1 MGRLFDSLISVLGSV
16 LAFFFDIF
24 SGFLGDGVSYGL
36 AIVVLTIAINIVVFP
51 LTLKQTR
58 ATRAFS
64 ALQPE
69 IKKIQAEYKDDP
81 QEMQKRLMAAQKEA
95 GATPGGCLLPLLV
108 QMPIW
113 FALFRLLQTPVR
125 YLVADPDT
133 DRLQLNGSGLPV
145 IDPDAIQPID
155 PLSKLG
161 ELLHRLGEFI
171 TPDNVD
177 NFVPTM
183 NNWVPGFDMHTFLGM
198 NLGISPSEAVTLF
211 GWVVAIPYLIM
222 IVLMVATQYIQQW
235 HSTYGQVRD
244 PKQPGAGAQQAITK
258 IMPLFIGFI
267 SWNFPAGLV
276 VYWATSNLFRLGQQ
290 VLIFKID
297 GRPPSPGSGPKE
309 LDKPKNGPTNDDSA
323 PAEPKKPQQGAA
335 DKRRRRRR
343 R

>member
-1 MGRLFDSLISVLGSV
+1 MGAIFDQLISLLGTVLS
-16 LAFFFDIF
+16 FFYD
-24 SGFLGDGVSYGL
+24 FLHEFLSIGVAYGL
-36 AIVVLTIAINIVVFP
+36 SIILLTVFINILVFP

-69 IKKIQAEYKDDP
+69 IKRIQTEYKDDP

-113 FALFRLLQTPVR
+113 FALFRLLQ
-125 YLVADPDT
+125 
-133 DRLQLNGSGLPV
+133 
-145 IDPDAIQPID
+145 D
-155 PLSKLG
+155 PLNPNYGLVDTELG
-161 ELLHRLGEFI
+161 QSIAAGGE
-171 TPDNVD
+171 P
-177 NFVPTM
+177 
-183 NNWVPGFDMHTFLGM
+183 FLGM
-198 NLGISPSEAVTLF
+198 MLGTSPSSAVSESGLV
-211 GWVVAIPYLIM
+211 GALPYLIM

-235 HSTYGQVRD
+235 HSTYGQTSN
-244 PKQPGAGAQQAITK
+244 KGQPGAGAQQAITK

-276 VYWATSNLFRLGQQ
+276 LYWATSNLFRLGQQ
-290 VLIFKID
+290 VLIFRID
-297 GRPPSPGSGPKE
+297 GRPPSPGSEPKE
-309 LDKPKNGPTNDDSA
+309 SDKPKNGPKTDDSSSGEA
-323 PAEPKKPQQGAA
+323 KKRPQQGAA

>member
-1 MGRLFDSLISVLGSV
+1 LGSV
-16 LAFFFDIF
+16 LAFFFD
-24 SGFLGDGVSYGL
+24 FLHGLMGNGVAYGL
-36 AIVVLTIAINIVVFP
+36 SIILLTIAINIVVFP

-64 ALQPE
+64 ALQPQ

-113 FALFRLLQTPVR
+113 FALFRLLQTPLDHISTSSALGESLANETLTFIGMTLGTSPSMAVSE
-125 YLVADPDT
+125 
-133 DRLQLNGSGLPV
+133 SGLV
-145 IDPDAIQPID
+145 
-155 PLSKLG
+155 G
-161 ELLHRLGEFI
+161 
-171 TPDNVD
+171 
-177 NFVPTM
+177 
-183 NNWVPGFDMHTFLGM
+183 
-198 NLGISPSEAVTLF
+198 
-211 GWVVAIPYLIM
+211 AIPYLIM

-235 HSTYGQVRD
+235 HSTYGQDRN
-244 PKQPGAGAQQAITK
+244 KNQPGAGAQQAVTK

-276 VYWATSNLFRLGQQ
+276 LYWATSNLFRLGQQ
-290 VLIFKID
+290 VLIFRMD
-297 GRPPSPGSGPKE
+297 GRPPTPGSQSKE
-309 LDKPKNGPTNDDSA
+309 SDKPKNGPSDDDSSSDDD
-323 PAEPKKPQQGAA
+323 PKKPQPGAT

>member
-1 MGRLFDSLISVLGSV
+1 MNN
-16 LAFFFDIF
+16 
-24 SGFLGDGVSYGL
+24 GVAYGL
-36 AIVVLTIAINIVVFP
+36 SIILLTIAINIVVFP

-64 ALQPE
+64 ALQPQ

-113 FALFRLLQTPVR
+113 FALFRLLQTP
-125 YLVADPDT
+125 LDHISSAT
-133 DRLQLNGSGLPV
+133 
-145 IDPDAIQPID
+145 A
-155 PLSKLG
+155 LG
-161 ELLHRLGEFI
+161 QSIANENL
-171 TPDNVD
+171 
-177 NFVPTM
+177 
-183 NNWVPGFDMHTFLGM
+183 TFLGM
-198 NLGISPSEAVTLF
+198 MLGTSPSQAVTEF
-211 GWVVAIPYLIM
+211 GFLRAFPYLIM

-235 HSTYGQVRD
+235 HSTYGQIRD
-244 PKQPGAGAQQAITK
+244 PKQPGAGAQQAVTK

-276 VYWATSNLFRLGQQ
+276 LYWATSNLFRLGQQ
-290 VLIFKID
+290 VLIFRID

-309 LDKPKNGPTNDDSA
+309 LDKPTNGPTSDDSDV
-323 PAEPKKPQQGAA
+323 AEPKKPQSGAS

>member
-1 MGRLFDSLISVLGSV
+1 MGRLFDSLISILGSV

-36 AIVVLTIAINIVVFP
+36 AIILLTITINIIVFP

-64 ALQPE
+64 ALQPQ
-69 IKKIQAEYKDDP
+69 IKKIQAEFKDDP

-113 FALFRLLQTPVR
+113 FALFRLLQTPIR
-125 YLVADPDT
+125 YLVADPET
-133 DRLQLNGSGLPV
+133 GRLELDPGGLPV
-145 IDPDAIQPID
+145 IDPAAIQPID

-161 ELLHRLGEFI
+161 DLLHRLGEFI
-171 TPDNVD
+171 TPDNVET
-177 NFVPTM
+177 FVPTM

-198 NLGISPSEAVTLF
+198 NLGISPSEAVNLF
-211 GWVVAIPYLIM
+211 GWVTAIPYLII

-235 HSTYGQVRD
+235 HSTYGQTTN
-244 PKQPGAGAQQAITK
+244 KGQPGAGAQQAVTK

-297 GRPPSPGSGPKE
+297 GRPPTPGSDPKATE
-309 LDKPKNGPTNDDSA
+309 KPKNGSDDSDDA
-323 PAEPKKPQQGAA
+323 DAEPKKPHQGAA

>member
-1 MGRLFDSLISVLGSV
+1 MGELFDTLIDLLGSV
-16 LAFFFDIF
+16 LAFFYDFLH
-24 SGFLGDGVSYGL
+24 GFLSDGVSYGL
-36 AIVVLTIAINIVVFP
+36 SIILLTIVINIIVFP

-113 FALFRLLQTPVR
+113 FALFRLLRAP
-125 YLVADPDT
+125 LEHIPT
-133 DRLQLNGSGLPV
+133 DS
-145 IDPDAIQPID
+145 A
-155 PLSKLG
+155 LG
-161 ELLHRLGEFI
+161 QSIAAGGE
-171 TPDNVD
+171 P
-177 NFVPTM
+177 
-183 NNWVPGFDMHTFLGM
+183 FLGM
-198 NLGISPSEAVTLF
+198 MLETSPSQAVGELGF
-211 GWVVAIPYLIM
+211 PQAIPYLAM
-222 IVLMVATQYIQQW
+222 IVIMVATQYIQQW
-235 HSTYGQVRD
+235 HSTYGQDRSN
-244 PKQPGAGAQQAITK
+244 QPGSGAQQAVTK

-276 VYWATSNLFRLGQQ
+276 LYWATSNLFRLGQQ

-297 GRPPSPGSGPKE
+297 GRPPTPGSLAKQSDKDTGP
-309 LDKPKNGPTNDDSA
+309 DRSGDDS
-323 PAEPKKPQQGAA
+323 PEVKKPQPGAA
-335 DKRRRRRR
+335 NKRRRRRR

>member
-1 MGRLFDSLISVLGSV
+1 MGAVFNQLISLLGAGLSFFYDMFHEVLSV
-16 LAFFFDIF
+16 
-24 SGFLGDGVSYGL
+24 GVSYGL
-36 AIVVLTIAINIVVFP
+36 AIIFLTIAINIIVFP

-69 IKKIQAEYKDDP
+69 IKKIQAQYKDDP
-81 QEMQKRLMAAQKEA
+81 QEMQRQLMAAQKAA

-113 FALFRLLQTPVR
+113 FALFRLLQ
-125 YLVADPDT
+125 
-133 DRLQLNGSGLPV
+133 
-145 IDPDAIQPID
+145 D
-155 PLSKLG
+155 PLNPNYGLTDSNLG
-161 ELLHRLGEFI
+161 QSIAAGGE
-171 TPDNVD
+171 P
-177 NFVPTM
+177 
-183 NNWVPGFDMHTFLGM
+183 FLGM
-198 NLGISPSEAVTLF
+198 MLGTSPAEAVSASGLL
-211 GWVVAIPYLIM
+211 GALPYLIM

-235 HSTYGQVRD
+235 HATYGQTTN
-244 PKQPGAGAQQAITK
+244 KGQPGAGAQQAITK

-276 VYWATSNLFRLGQQ
+276 LYWATSNLFRLGQQ

-297 GRPPSPGSGPKE
+297 GRPPSPGSDPKE
-309 LDKPKNGPTNDDSA
+309 TEKPKNGSDATDSDDDES
-323 PAEPKKPQQGAA
+323 KKTQQGAT

>member
-1 MGRLFDSLISVLGSV
+1 MGQIFNTLINALGSV
-16 LAFFFDIF
+16 LAFFFDF
-24 SGFLGDGVSYGL
+24 LHGFMNDGVAYGL
-36 AIVVLTIAINIVVFP
+36 SIILLTITINILVFP

-58 ATRAFS
+58 ATRAFT

-69 IKKIQAEYKDDP
+69 IKRIQAEYKDDP

-113 FALFRLLQTPVR
+113 FALFRLLR
-125 YLVADPDT
+125 A
-133 DRLQLNGSGLPV
+133 
-145 IDPDAIQPID
+145 
-155 PLSKLG
+155 PLDHISASSALG
-161 ELLHRLGEFI
+161 QSISDG
-171 TPDNVD
+171 NA
-177 NFVPTM
+177 NS
-183 NNWVPGFDMHTFLGM
+183 FLGM
-198 NLGISPSEAVTLF
+198 MLDTSPNQAVQANGF
-211 GWVVAIPYLIM
+211 IGAIPYLIM

-235 HSTYGQVRD
+235 HSTYGQTKPD
-244 PKQPGAGAQQAITK
+244 GKQGGAQQAITK

-309 LDKPKNGPTNDDSA
+309 LEKPKKGPTDDDSS
-323 PAEPKKPQQGAA
+323 AEPAKPQQGAT

>member
-1 MGRLFDSLISVLGSV
+1 MGELFNTLIDGLGSV
-16 LAFFFDIF
+16 LAFFFDF
-24 SGFLGDGVSYGL
+24 LHGFMDNGVAYGL
-36 AIVVLTIAINIVVFP
+36 SIILLTIAINIVVFP

-64 ALQPE
+64 ALQPQ
-69 IKKIQAEYKDDP
+69 IKKIQAEYKDEP

-113 FALFRLLQTPVR
+113 FALFRMLRV
-125 YLVADPDT
+125 
-133 DRLQLNGSGLPV
+133 
-145 IDPDAIQPID
+145 
-155 PLSKLG
+155 PLDHIAATSALG
-161 ELLHRLGEFI
+161 EALSTENLTFAGMMLGT
-171 TPDNVD
+171 TPSDAV
-177 NFVPTM
+177 TAA
-183 NNWVPGFDMHTFLGM
+183 GFLG
-198 NLGISPSEAVTLF
+198 AF
-211 GWVVAIPYLIM
+211 PYLFM

-244 PKQPGAGAQQAITK
+244 PKQPGAGAQQAVTK

-276 VYWATSNLFRLGQQ
+276 LYWATSNLFRLGQQ
-290 VLIFKID
+290 VLIFRID
-297 GRPPSPGSGPKE
+297 GRPPSPGSEPKE
-309 LDKPKNGPTNDDSA
+309 SEKPKNGPSTDDSDV
-323 PAEPKKPQQGAA
+323 AEPKKPQTGAA

>member
-1 MGRLFDSLISVLGSV
+1 MGQIFNTLIDALGSV
-16 LAFFFDIF
+16 LAFFFDF
-24 SGFLGDGVSYGL
+24 LHGFMDNGVAYGL
-36 AIVVLTIAINIVVFP
+36 SIILLTIVINILVFP

-69 IKKIQAEYKDDP
+69 IKRIQAEYKDDP

-113 FALFRLLQTPVR
+113 FALFRLLQNP
-125 YLVADPDT
+125 LDHINADTALGMAIAD
-133 DRLQLNGSGLPV
+133 GS
-145 IDPDAIQPID
+145 AN
-155 PLSKLG
+155 S
-161 ELLHRLGEFI
+161 
-171 TPDNVD
+171 
-177 NFVPTM
+177 
-183 NNWVPGFDMHTFLGM
+183 FLGM
-198 NLGISPSEAVTLF
+198 SLDTSPAEAVSASGVL
-211 GWVVAIPYLIM
+211 GALPYLLM
-222 IVLMVATQYIQQW
+222 IVFMVATQYIQQW
-235 HSTYGQVRD
+235 HSTYGQT
-244 PKQPGAGAQQAITK
+244 PNKGQPGAGAQQAITK

-276 VYWATSNLFRLGQQ
+276 LYWTTSNLFRLGQQ

-297 GRPPSPGSGPKE
+297 GRPPSPGEAGKE
-309 LDKPKNGPTNDDSA
+309 SSKPKNGPTADDSDEDA
-323 PAEPKKPQQGAA
+323 SKKPQQGAA

>member
-1 MGRLFDSLISVLGSV
+1 MFEWFNSLIDILGSV
-16 LAFFFDIF
+16 LAFFFE
-24 SGFLGDGVSYGL
+24 FLHGSMDNGVAYGL
-36 AIVVLTIAINIVVFP
+36 AIILLTIAINIVVFP

-64 ALQPE
+64 SLQPE

-81 QEMQKRLMAAQKEA
+81 QEMQKRLMAAQREA

-113 FALFRLLQTPVR
+113 FALFRML
-125 YLVADPDT
+125 D
-133 DRLQLNGSGLPV
+133 
-145 IDPDAIQPID
+145 D
-155 PLSKLG
+155 PLAHIGSTTALG
-161 ELLHRLGEFI
+161 QAIATEDL
-171 TPDNVD
+171 
-177 NFVPTM
+177 
-183 NNWVPGFDMHTFLGM
+183 TFLGM
-198 NLGISPSEAVTLF
+198 MLGTTPSAAVSNLGFIS
-211 GWVVAIPYLIM
+211 AIPYLIM

-244 PKQPGAGAQQAITK
+244 PKQPGAGAQQAVTK

-276 VYWATSNLFRLGQQ
+276 LYWATSNLFRLGQQ

-297 GRPPSPGSGPKE
+297 GRPPTPGSEPKE
-309 LDKPKNGPTNDDSA
+309 SEKPKNGPNAEDSND
-323 PAEPKKPQQGAA
+323 AESKKPQPGASS
-335 DKRRRRRR
+335 KRRRRRR

>member
-1 MGRLFDSLISVLGSV
+1 MGLGDIWDGFIGLLGSG
-16 LAFFFDIF
+16 LAVFYDLL
-24 SGFLGDGVSYGL
+24 SFLGEGAGYGL
-36 AIVVLTIAINIVVFP
+36 GIILLTIVINIVVFP

-81 QEMQKRLMAAQKEA
+81 QEMQKRLMAAQREA

-113 FALFRLLQTPVR
+113 FALFRLL
-125 YLVADPDT
+125 D
-133 DRLQLNGSGLPV
+133 
-145 IDPDAIQPID
+145 D
-155 PLSKLG
+155 PLKYINTDTALG
-161 ELLHRLGEFI
+161 QLIDAG
-171 TPDNVD
+171 
-177 NFVPTM
+177 
-183 NNWVPGFDMHTFLGM
+183 GASFLGM
-198 NLGISPSEAVTLF
+198 MLELSPSSAVGELGF
-211 GWVVAIPYLIM
+211 LSAAPYLIM

-235 HSTYGQVRD
+235 HSTYGQDRNTN
-244 PKQPGAGAQQAITK
+244 QPGAGAQQAVTK

-276 VYWATSNLFRLGQQ
+276 LYWSTSNLFRLGQQ

-297 GRPPSPGSGPKE
+297 GRPPSPGSEPKE
-309 LDKPKNGPTNDDSA
+309 SEKPKDSEA
-323 PAEPKKPQQGAA
+323 GEPRKPQQGATN
-335 DKRRRRRR
+335 KRRRRRR

>member
-1 MGRLFDSLISVLGSV
+1 MFEWFNSLIDILGSV
-16 LAFFFDIF
+16 LAFFFEF
-24 SGFLGDGVSYGL
+24 LHGFMGNGVAYGL
-36 AIVVLTIAINIVVFP
+36 AIILLTITINIVVFP

-64 ALQPE
+64 SLQPE

-81 QEMQKRLMAAQKEA
+81 QEMQKRLMAAQREA

-113 FALFRLLQTPVR
+113 FALFRMLQTP
-125 YLVADPDT
+125 LDHI
-133 DRLQLNGSGLPV
+133 GSTTALGQ
-145 IDPDAIQPID
+145 AIASEN
-155 PLSKLG
+155 L
-161 ELLHRLGEFI
+161 
-171 TPDNVD
+171 
-177 NFVPTM
+177 
-183 NNWVPGFDMHTFLGM
+183 TFLGM
-198 NLGISPSEAVTLF
+198 MLGQSPSGAVSEGSFLSAF
-211 GWVVAIPYLIM
+211 PYLIM

-244 PKQPGAGAQQAITK
+244 PKQPGAGAQQAVTK

-276 VYWATSNLFRLGQQ
+276 LYWATSNLFRLGQQ

-297 GRPPSPGSGPKE
+297 GRPPTPGSEPKE
-309 LDKPKNGPTNDDSA
+309 SDKPKISPNADDSND
-323 PAEPKKPQQGAA
+323 AESKKAQPGATS
-335 DKRRRRRR
+335 KRRRRRR